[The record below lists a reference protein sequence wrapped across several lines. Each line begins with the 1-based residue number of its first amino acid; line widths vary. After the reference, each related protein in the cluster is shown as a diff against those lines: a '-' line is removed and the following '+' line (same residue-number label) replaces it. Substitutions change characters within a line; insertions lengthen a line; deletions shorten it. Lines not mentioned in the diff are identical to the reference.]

1 MPGGCL
7 LLIECYA
14 AAQKP
19 RCRDVRN
26 LISKTTWEPGLRGI
40 QEQKSGSERWSALG
54 NLCARQGLHATQS
67 SLRKKLIFINTIQ
80 MIHPNLWKRCAGE
93 ERAPSLLHDSLCS
106 WMQPITMYQQIM
118 LYVRREE
125 DAAGEVQET
134 SEIMACTGAASL
146 ERRMRVYQR

>member
-1 MPGGCL
+1 
-7 LLIECYA
+7 
-14 AAQKP
+14 
-19 RCRDVRN
+19 
-26 LISKTTWEPGLRGI
+26 
-40 QEQKSGSERWSALG
+40 
-54 NLCARQGLHATQS
+54 
-67 SLRKKLIFINTIQ
+67 

-134 SEIMACTGAASL
+134 SEIMACTGQCWGKHRLLFYLAIYLACEML
-146 ERRMRVYQR
+146 LALDPER